1 MNCAVCGNPV
11 LCGRAIFH
19 CSCGVF
25 VHAYCW
31 EKHIAQAHQPI
42 FEIGIIGLNGE
53 FIANKEEEQV
63 KGQEE
68 EQKEEHEAISEQIA
82 LSTEQT
88 PSEEA
93 ILPATQSLDEETAPP
108 AE

>member
-25 VHAYCW
+25 VHAHCW
-31 EKHIAQAHQPI
+31 EKHVAQAHQPT
-42 FEIGIIGLNGE
+42 FKIGVIDLSGE

-63 KGQEE
+63 GSQEE
-68 EQKEEHEAISEQIA
+68 EQEGEHEAIDEQVTQPVEQG
-82 LSTEQT
+82 TE
-88 PSEEA
+88 
-93 ILPATQSLDEETAPP
+93 
-108 AE
+108 

>member
-11 LCGRAIFH
+11 LCSRAIFH

-42 FEIGIIGLNGE
+42 FEIGIIDLNGE
-53 FIANKEEEQV
+53 FIANKEEEEV
-63 KGQEE
+63 KNQEE
-68 EQKEEHEAISEQIA
+68 EQKEEHETISEQID
-82 LSTEQT
+82 LSAEQT
-88 PSEEA
+88 PGEEV
-93 ILPATQSLDEETAPP
+93 ILPAAQLLDEETAPP